1 MTLALIIGEIVI
13 GLALIAAIILQTGY
27 TPGMSGGA
35 FGGGF
40 VQPSGYSGKKQ
51 GVDELLA
58 RVTVIL
64 AIVFALITLF
74 LAKSW

>member
-35 FGGGF
+35 FGGGL
-40 VQPSGYSGKKQ
+40 VQPSGNSGKKQ

-64 AIVFALITLF
+64 SIVFALITLF